1 MADSYFFSNKF
12 LHESSI
18 LQYAVKQK
26 ANQMTQ
32 YPELFHE
39 FKSRGYPHS
48 LKNKTIYNNVY
59 LFLYRNNFKSKKNS
73 KQMNGFI
80 LTNSHV
86 HLK

>member
-1 MADSYFFSNKF
+1 MTIQTLLICSETSR
-12 LHESSI
+12 
-18 LQYAVKQK
+18 
-26 ANQMTQ
+26 NQMTQ
-32 YPELFHE
+32 NPEYELVHE

-59 LFLYRNNFKSKKNS
+59 LFLYRNNFKILRAKKNS

-80 LTNSHV
+80 MTNFHV